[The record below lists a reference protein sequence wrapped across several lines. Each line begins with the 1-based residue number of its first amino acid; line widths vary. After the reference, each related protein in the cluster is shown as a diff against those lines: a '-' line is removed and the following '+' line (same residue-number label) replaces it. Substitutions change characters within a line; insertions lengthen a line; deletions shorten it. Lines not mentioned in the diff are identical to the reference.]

1 MSDNV
6 LTFSVFIIHALAR
19 AWKKTPAFVY
29 SVLNDSKVL
38 DGYIVPSY
46 DILHT
51 MGGRALVEDLTAF
64 VKEKGFMI

>member
-46 DILHT
+46 DMLHT
-51 MGGRALVEDLTAF
+51 MGRRALVEDLTAF
-64 VKEKGFMI
+64 VKEKGFAI